1 MGQMNR
7 MGGLID
13 TFFKQGEKRRELE
26 KLHGG
31 KVGGG

>member
-13 TFFKQGEKRRELE
+13 TFFKQGEKRRELKNYTE
-26 KLHGG
+26 AK
-31 KVGGG
+31 

>member
-13 TFFKQGEKRRELE
+13 TFFKQEVKRRELKNYTEE
-26 KLHGG
+26 K
-31 KVGGG
+31 